1 MITYQT
7 LEGSFLTDIPVV
19 DVTVNVMR
27 FRDPENQEYNIIIN
41 RVMMAEGQ
49 TVVTFCEKQM
59 QTMQNT
65 LPGFKS
71 EGKQLENK
79 IGPEKIPV
87 VQVAH
92 RYLENGNFVR
102 QVQSYAQLPKHPDY
116 NPGNNMLIVFTLVA
130 DQDFT
135 EFQRKHYVQ
144 VMNSFTP
151 KTKPLQGK

>member
-1 MITYQT
+1 MITYKIF
-7 LEGSFLTDIPVV
+7 EGDFLTDIPVV

-27 FRDPENQEYNIIIN
+27 FRDPESLEYNILIN

-71 EGKQLENK
+71 EGKQLEHK
-79 IGPEKIPV
+79 IGPAKLPV

-92 RYLENGNFVR
+92 RYLENGNYVR
-102 QVQSYAQLPKHPDY
+102 QVQSYVQLPKHPDY
-116 NPGNNMLIVFTLVA
+116 NPGNNMLMVFTLVA
-130 DQDFT
+130 DQNFT

-144 VMNSFTP
+144 VINSFAP
-151 KTKPLQGK
+151 KTKSLKDE

>member
-116 NPGNNMLIVFTLVA
+116 NPRNNMLIVFTLVA
-130 DQDFT
+130 DQNFT

-144 VMNSFTP
+144 VMNSFAP

>member
-1 MITYQT
+1 MITYEV
-7 LEGSFLTDIPVV
+7 LEGDFLTDIPVV

-27 FRDPENQEYNIIIN
+27 FRDPDDYEYNIIIN
-41 RVMMAEGQ
+41 RVMMAENQ
-49 TVVTFCEKQM
+49 TVVSFCEKQM

-71 EGKQLENK
+71 EGKQLEHK
-79 IGPEKIPV
+79 IGPAKLPV

-102 QVQSYAQLPKHPDY
+102 QVQSYTQLPEHPDY
-116 NPGNNMLIVFTLVA
+116 NPRNNMLMVFTLVA

-135 EFQRKHYVQ
+135 DFQRKHYVQ

-151 KTKPLQGK
+151 KTKPLGKK